1 MKKIISALL
10 VVIMAF
16 GSMTVFAAEK
26 GETSLKFRGVDISS
40 YSAEKNSGVVYRD
53 FSGKVLDDDGFFELL
68 KNCGVN
74 SVRVRIWNNP
84 YDSDGNGYGGGN
96 CDIENACKIG
106 SLAAKHNISVFA
118 DFHLSDF
125 WCDPEKQKAP
135 KEWQNYSVSEK
146 SDAVYNFVHTS
157 LNRLIDSG
165 ADVKM
170 VQIGN
175 EINNGMCGE
184 TDLSNVCKLLKS
196 GFSAVSNVD
205 ESILRAVH
213 FTNPEKNGYEWY
225 AGQLDKNGVDYD
237 VFASSYYSYWHGT
250 AQNLTAQLSK
260 IAEKYGKYVLV
271 AETSYPFT
279 SEDSDFFGNTV
290 SGADSGMPY
299 SVNTEGQAQSVSAV
313 FNAVSN
319 VGEKGIGVFYWEPAW
334 ITVGTNSYGENL
346 AKWEKFG
353 SGWESS
359 FAGSYC
365 DDGAK
370 YFGGSSWDNQAMF
383 DRNGNPL
390 QSLNVFGNYA
400 DTELGDVDLDG
411 DVTVKDATLV
421 QKDIVKLETLTDF
434 QKKVADINSDGA
446 ISVTDATDIQKI
458 VVNLK

>member
-10 VVIMAF
+10 AVIMAF

-26 GETSLKFRGVDISS
+26 GETSLQFRGVDVSS
-40 YSAEKNSGVVYRD
+40 YFAEKNSGVVYRD
-53 FSGKVLDDDGFFELL
+53 FSGKALDDDGFFELL
-68 KNCGVN
+68 KNCGIN

-146 SDAVYNFVHTS
+146 TDAIYDFVYTS
-157 LNRLIDSG
+157 LNKLIDSG

-170 VQIGN
+170 VQVGN
-175 EINNGMCGE
+175 EINSGMCGE
-184 TDLSNVCKLLKS
+184 TDFANVCKLLKS
-196 GFSAVSNVD
+196 GFSAVQNVD
-205 ESILRAVH
+205 KNILRAVH

-225 AGQLDKNGVDYD
+225 AGQLDKNGVDYE

-250 AQNLTAQLSK
+250 AQNLTTQLSK
-260 IAEKYGKYVLV
+260 VAEKYGKYVIA

-290 SGADSGMPY
+290 SGTDSDMPY
-299 SVNTEGQAQSVSAV
+299 PVNADGQAQAV
-313 FNAVSN
+313 TDVFDAVSN
-319 VGEKGIGVFYWEPAW
+319 VGEKGLGVYYWEPAW
-334 ITVGTNSYGENL
+334 ITVGTNSYEDNL

-383 DRNGNPL
+383 DKNGNPL

-400 DTELGDVDLDG
+400 DVTTGDVDLDG
-411 DVTVKDATLV
+411 VVTVKDATLV
-421 QKDIVKLETLTDF
+421 QKDIVQLETLTGF
-434 QKKVADINSDGA
+434 QKKIADSNLDGSIN
-446 ISVTDATDIQKI
+446 ITDATAIQKT
-458 VVNLK
+458 VVKLN